1 MRTSNVTFLALLNAA
16 LLVGCSDD
24 SSSDDRQVTERS
36 VVELHLDGFTE
47 SLERDPTSKA
57 ELFGRIRGDLE
68 ENPTFFG
75 STVASLD
82 DAGRNAYSPYVYRLP
97 SGTLSEKD
105 LAGDPA
111 YDIDAQSWLT
121 TSIAA
126 GERVWSEPYFEAGG
140 GDIWMVTRSQPVS
153 VGARVVAVATT
164 DLAVEAPSD

>member
-1 MRTSNVTFLALLNAA
+1 MRTSNVTFLAFLNAA

-24 SSSDDRQVTERS
+24 SSSDDRQVTDRQ
-36 VVELHLDGFTE
+36 VVELHLDDFTE
-47 SLERDPTSKA
+47 SLERDPPSQA
-57 ELFGRIRGDLE
+57 ELSGRIRGYLE

-82 DAGRNAYSPYVYRLP
+82 DAGRTAYSPYVYRLP
-97 SGTLSEKD
+97 SGALSEKD

-121 TSIAA
+121 TPIAA
-126 GERVWSEPYFEAGG
+126 GEGVWSEPYFDTGG
-140 GDIWMVTRSQPVS
+140 GDIWMVTRSQPVYM
-153 VGARVVAVATT
+153 GDRVVAVATT